1 MLIVASYILN
11 FHHHHNN
18 VLNSMDEDDDNTLQ
32 FENGKV
38 VAGSIND
45 LIG

>member
-1 MLIVASYILN
+1 
-11 FHHHHNN
+11 
-18 VLNSMDEDDDNTLQ
+18 MDEDDDNTLE

-45 LIG
+45 LIGWVFKKVLK